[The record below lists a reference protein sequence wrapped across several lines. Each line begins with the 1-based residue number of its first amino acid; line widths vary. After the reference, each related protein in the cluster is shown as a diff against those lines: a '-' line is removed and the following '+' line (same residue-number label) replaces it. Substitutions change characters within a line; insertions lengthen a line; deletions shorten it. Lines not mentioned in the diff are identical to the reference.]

1 MSYAKAVL
9 LPVLCVLSVTGQET
23 DEQVMREIEADQ
35 KRYEAERKTFRLL
48 HNCDKVAFLIFFSD
62 DSNMKGLSK
71 DRLKTVVESRL
82 RGARLFREIFPA
94 VNPLLSVSV
103 FANESWYGVD
113 LNFQKLL
120 FDPHSEITQP
130 IKTWETRTTEK
141 NNGNAEDVVGT
152 LSRLLDEF
160 IVEYLRVNEGSVRG
174 EGVNDDERGT

>member
-1 MSYAKAVL
+1 MSYAKVVL
-9 LPVLCVLSVTGQET
+9 LPLLCVLSVTGQKT
-23 DEQVMREIEADQ
+23 DEQVMREFEVEE
-35 KRYEAERKTFRLL
+35 KRFKAERKTFRLL

-71 DRLKTVVESRL
+71 DRLKIVVESRL

-94 VNPLLSVSV
+94 VNPMLSVSV
-103 FANESWYGVD
+103 FANERWYGVD
-113 LNFQKLL
+113 LEFQKLL

-160 IVEYLRVNEGSVRG
+160 IVEYLRVNEKAC
-174 EGVNDDERGT
+174 EGKK